1 MMKVGKSIGFKDMHP
16 MQVDAIMQLIGESL
30 CLASILGEAELAAT
44 EETADELV
52 KLFGGNGVR
61 AVIIDR

>member
-1 MMKVGKSIGFKDMHP
+1 

-30 CLASILGEAELAAT
+30 YLASILGEAELAAT

-61 AVIIDR
+61 TVIVDH

>member
-1 MMKVGKSIGFKDMHP
+1 MIDIKKTVGFNDMHP
-16 MQVDAIMQLIGESL
+16 MQVDAIMKLIGESL
-30 CLASILGEAELAAT
+30 YLASLLGEEEVAAT

-61 AVIIDR
+61 AVIIDH